1 MTVAAA
7 IPKAF
12 IWRRVHSLMGLWLVL
27 FLIEHLLVNS
37 QAALWLG
44 AHGQGFVDLVNGI
57 HNLPYLQA
65 IEVALLGIPLLVHAG
80 WGIRYALTSKSNY
93 RRSDGSAPVMKTSRN
108 RGFHWQ
114 RITSWILLIG
124 LIAHVVKFRF
134 VEYPVSMSLS
144 RYAVV
149 VSVDDRLYGLS
160 HRLGVELYDAGAQ
173 KLAAEKMEAR
183 HGEMA
188 LVAVAKSLQ
197 KEEYSWTEGPLSQ
210 SYDEQK
216 AIIIDSAQDYEED
229 LRFTEQ
235 LTAFSLENNQVVAVA
250 KDFGTAT
257 LLAVRNTFKSP
268 LYAIGYTLFVLAA
281 CFHAMNGF
289 WTFLLTWGWILKMS
303 AQRAWTRI
311 VAVLMLGLV
320 GLGLAAIWGAYWHGA
335 I

>member
-1 MTVAAA
+1 MTVAPA

-27 FLIEHLLVNS
+27 FLIEHLIVNS

-44 AHGQGFVDLVNGI
+44 AHGQGFVHLVNGL

-65 IEVALLGIPLLVHAG
+65 IEVGLLGIPLLIHAG

-93 RRSDGSAPVMKTSRN
+93 RRSDGSAPSMKTSRN
-108 RGFHWQ
+108 RSFSWQ

-134 VEYPVSMSLS
+134 VEYPVSMPLS

-149 VSVDDRLYGLS
+149 ISVDDGLYGLS

-173 KLAAEKMEAR
+173 KLAVEKMEAR
-183 HGEMA
+183 RDEMA
-188 LVAVAKSLQ
+188 LVAVAQSIQ
-197 KEEYSWTEGPLSQ
+197 KEGSDTQ

-216 AIIIDSAQDYEED
+216 AIIIGSAQDYQED
-229 LRFTEQ
+229 LRFTER
-235 LTAFSLENNQVVAVA
+235 LSAFSLQKDQVVAVA
-250 KDFGTAT
+250 QDFGTAT

-268 LYAIGYTLFVLAA
+268 FYAVGYTLFVLAA

-311 VAVLMLGLV
+311 VAVLMLGLI
-320 GLGLAAIWGAYWHGA
+320 GLGLAAIWGTYWHGA